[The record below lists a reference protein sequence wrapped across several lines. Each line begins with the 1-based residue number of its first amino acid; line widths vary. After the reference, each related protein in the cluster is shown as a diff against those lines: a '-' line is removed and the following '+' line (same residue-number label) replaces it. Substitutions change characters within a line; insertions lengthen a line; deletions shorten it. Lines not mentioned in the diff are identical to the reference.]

1 MDTKQTAEHHDNR
14 TPEQR
19 QRDIEDAAAFYEAAV
34 MLEQFERRM

>member
-1 MDTKQTAEHHDNR
+1 MKTIQQTEQRDER
-14 TPEQR
+14 TAEQR